1 MKKISFLLALAVLL
15 SFTACQRREGGPLV
29 FSLATASLGGTYYIV
44 GAGLAE
50 VLTNNVPQLL
60 VNAVIAQ
67 GSTGNP
73 LMLGRG
79 EVDLAMTNYYSAFNA
94 LHGTGIYAATGAI
107 PLAGIAKLQYSIL
120 QFMVLADSGIYS
132 VADLRGRGVNIG
144 PAGGGG
150 ALLFRELL
158 PFWGLSIDD
167 VNVSFVSY
175 AEGSEALRDGR
186 LEVNVPHG
194 APPLAAISSVA
205 AFSDVRLLEL
215 EEDILQRVIQQY
227 PYYDIA
233 YIPAGTYRGIDRP
246 VRSIG
251 IQDILVVRQDMD
263 EELAFQITKAIY
275 ENLAFLRQVH
285 PSLAEMSFDGFRH
298 SLVPLHPGALR
309 FYRERGIPLE

>member
-1 MKKISFLLALAVLL
+1 MRKICVLVLSAAVLL
-15 SFTACQRREGGPLV
+15 SFSACRDGDRPLV

-50 VLTNNVPQLL
+50 VLTGSIPHLT

-79 EVDLAMTNYYSAFNA
+79 EVDLAMTNYYSAWNA
-94 LHGTGIYAATGAI
+94 LHGTGIYADIGPI

-120 QFMVLADSGIYS
+120 QFLVFADSGIYS
-132 VADLRGRGVNIG
+132 IADLRGRRVNIG

-150 ALLFRELL
+150 ALLFSELL
-158 PFWGLSIDD
+158 PFWGLTMAD
-167 VNVSFVSY
+167 VNISFVSY
-175 AEGSEALRDGR
+175 AEGSEALGDGR
-186 LEVNVPHG
+186 LDVNVPHG
-194 APPLAAISSVA
+194 APPLGAISSVA
-205 AFSDVRLLEL
+205 AFNDIRILDL
-215 EEDILQRVIQQY
+215 EEDILQRVIEQY

-251 IQDILVVRQDMD
+251 IQDILVVSQDMD
-263 EELAFQITKAIY
+263 EELVYQITKSIY
-275 ENLAFLRQVH
+275 ESLAFLRQVH

-309 FYRERGIPLE
+309 FYQERGIPLE